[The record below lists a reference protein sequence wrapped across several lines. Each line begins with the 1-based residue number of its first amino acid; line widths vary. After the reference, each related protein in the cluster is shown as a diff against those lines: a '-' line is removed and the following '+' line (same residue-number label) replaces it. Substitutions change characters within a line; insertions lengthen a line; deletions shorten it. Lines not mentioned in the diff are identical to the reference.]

1 MGRMS
6 AASSAIPQSKL
17 DGGGSIQRLDDKIYP
32 LTRAT
37 KEDEVVSNPDL
48 DGLLEFLLGF
58 AQEMLPAQIPFRP
71 LGRL

>member
-1 MGRMS
+1 M
-6 AASSAIPQSKL
+6 
-17 DGGGSIQRLDDKIYP
+17 DGGNRSIQRLDDKNIP
-32 LTRAT
+32 PTRAT
-37 KEDEVVSNPDL
+37 KEDEVASNPDL